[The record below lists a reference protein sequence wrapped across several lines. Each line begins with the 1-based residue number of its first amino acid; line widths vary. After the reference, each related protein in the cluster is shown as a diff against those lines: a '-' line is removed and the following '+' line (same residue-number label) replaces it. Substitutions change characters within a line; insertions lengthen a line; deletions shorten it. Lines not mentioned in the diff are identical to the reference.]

1 MSYSELQKTPLFA
14 RALFSAAL
22 ALCLIIVCFA
32 TPAFAQTAVS
42 SRLSLATLLGVE
54 PSLTAGTFLGV
65 ITASFIYLFSTWLA
79 IRDRSQIYLML
90 MVLCLMLHMA
100 AASGYMDR
108 ISKDELAVIFIKQTT
123 LILFYVFSAL
133 FTIVYL
139 ELDEMQSPIRYLLYV
154 GIAVLVGMFALAVI
168 DLNFVTQWLP
178 FIGVGL
184 IFIYLLAGFFAYLL
198 RISGSLAHVMAFA
211 VVCVG
216 TLSTLPIEWSA
227 FGLSRIASDLNAL
240 SYALCSML
248 FAVVIASQFAKRQ
261 ELKERELA
269 TSNERFRMA
278 ALGSNEGLYDW
289 DLTTRQ
295 AYFSDRLRRIF
306 GAALTNQKQIL
317 KLWFRIIYPEDRK
330 MVREKFFAFMHSKK
344 ETSFTLDYRITRK
357 DRNNVK
363 QVVWVSTTG
372 VAVRSSAGKVLRLVG
387 SVGDI
392 TEKKRAESR
401 LKASEIR
408 FRSIAEAHPV
418 PVLIATLNEG
428 EIVYASQ
435 GTVTAL
441 GMSMENLIGSS
452 LDSFFTDIQARR
464 EMMLDVQKTGG
475 VDLREF
481 LLQRSDHS
489 TFYAAV
495 SARAIHYERRPCA
508 VIGIN
513 DITERKLAEV
523 KIKDQESALQQSEKL
538 AALGGLLAGVAH
550 ELNNPLSVIVG
561 QAVLLSES
569 AKDEKTIGRADKIH
583 KAGERCARII
593 KSFLALAR
601 RKPPERKAVSINEVI
616 ESAIELLAFQL
627 RTDNIEL
634 IRHLDAHLPKALAD
648 GDQMTQV
655 ITNLVMNAKQV
666 LQEKD
671 GKRSITID
679 SWTGEGEHNDGM
691 IYVAVTDNGTGI
703 PGDIIHRI
711 FEPFFTTKPAGS
723 GTGVGLSLCHN
734 IVESHGGRIWVEN
747 VQDTP
752 QEGEFQTGARF
763 IFSLPISKDAELIEE
778 DPQAKAHNYKV
789 PKQKILIVDDE
800 VELGQTLAD
809 ILQENGHELIL
820 VDNGQKALDVLDKE
834 DVDLIISDLRMPV
847 LDGPG
852 LYRALEAN
860 KSRYLS
866 RIMFVTGDTLSIP
879 VRDFLNHYALEVIEK
894 PYSAQDVRK
903 GIHHLVSLL
912 KKKPNASHAC
922 EDKLHP

>member
-1 MSYSELQKTPLFA
+1 
-14 RALFSAAL
+14 
-22 ALCLIIVCFA
+22 
-32 TPAFAQTAVS
+32 
-42 SRLSLATLLGVE
+42 
-54 PSLTAGTFLGV
+54 
-65 ITASFIYLFSTWLA
+65 
-79 IRDRSQIYLML
+79 ML
-90 MVLCLMLHMA
+90 MVLCLMLHLA

-108 ISKDELAVIFIKQTT
+108 ISKDVLAVIFIKQTS

-139 ELDEMQSPIRYLLYV
+139 ELDVLQSPIRYLLYV
-154 GIAVLVGMFALAVI
+154 VIAGLMGLFAISVI
-168 DLNFVTQWLP
+168 DINFITQWLP
-178 FIGVGL
+178 FVGVGV
-184 IFIYLLAGFFAYLL
+184 IFIYLLAGLFAYLL

-227 FGLSRIASDLNAL
+227 FGISRIASDLYEL
-240 SYALCSML
+240 SYALCAML

-289 DLTTRQ
+289 DLTTKQ

-306 GAALTNQKQIL
+306 GAALTSQKHIL
-317 KLWFRIIYPEDRK
+317 KLWFRIIHPDDRE
-330 MVREKFFAFMHSKK
+330 MVRKKFFTFMRTKK
-344 ETSFTLDYRITRK
+344 ETSVTLDYRILRK
-357 DRNNVK
+357 DRNGVK
-363 QVVWVSTTG
+363 QIVWVSTTG
-372 VAVRSSAGKVLRLVG
+372 VAVRSSTGKVLRLVG

-435 GTVTAL
+435 GSVNAL
-441 GMSMENLIGSS
+441 GMAMENLIGYS
-452 LDSFFTDIQARR
+452 LDNFFTDTDARR
-464 EMMLDVQKTGG
+464 DLMHDVQKTGG

-495 SARAIHYERRPCA
+495 SARSIHYERRPCA

-513 DITERKLAEV
+513 DITERKLAET

-569 AKDEKTIGRADKIH
+569 AKDEKTIGRAEKIH

-634 IRHLDAHLPKALAD
+634 IRHLDADLPKALAD
-648 GDQMTQV
+648 ADQMTQV

-671 GKRSITID
+671 GKRTITID
-679 SWTGEGEHNDGM
+679 SWTAVDSATSEGM
-691 IYVAVTDNGTGI
+691 VYVAVTDNGTGI
-703 PGDIIHRI
+703 PPDIIHRI

-747 VQDTP
+747 IQDTP
-752 QEGEFQTGARF
+752 TEGEFQTGARF
-763 IFSLPISKDAELIEE
+763 MFSLPISKNAEVQEE
-778 DPQAKAHNYKV
+778 DTDASAANYKI
-789 PKQKILIVDDE
+789 PPQKILIVDDE

-809 ILQENGHELIL
+809 ILQEGGHELVL
-820 VDNGQKALDVLDKE
+820 VDNGQKALDLLNRE
-834 DVDLIISDLRMPV
+834 SVDMIISDLRMPV

-852 LYRALEAN
+852 LYRALEAY
-860 KSRYLS
+860 KPEYLS

-879 VRDFLNHYALEVIEK
+879 VRDFLSQYALEVIEK

-903 GIHHLVSLL
+903 GIHHMYSLL
-912 KKKPNASHAC
+912 KKNPNASHGA

>member
-1 MSYSELQKTPLFA
+1 MPVLAAEGATA
-14 RALFSAAL
+14 RISLAAL
-22 ALCLIIVCFA
+22 LN
-32 TPAFAQTAVS
+32 
-42 SRLSLATLLGVE
+42 VE
-54 PSLTAGTFLGV
+54 PSLTAGTFLG
-65 ITASFIYLFSTWLA
+65 IIAASFIYILSTWLA
-79 IRDRSQIYLML
+79 IRDRSQVFLML
-90 MVLCLMLHMA
+90 MVLCLTIHLA
-100 AASGYMDR
+100 AASGFMDR
-108 ISKDELAVIFIKQTT
+108 LTANELNVLFVEQSA
-123 LILFYVFSAL
+123 LILFYIFSGM
-133 FTIVYL
+133 FTIYYL
-139 ELDEMQSPIRYLLYV
+139 ELDAVRSPIRYLLYV
-154 GIAVLVGMFALAVI
+154 VIFALVATLVLGAV
-168 DLNFVTQWLP
+168 DTGFVTHYLP
-178 FIGVGL
+178 YVGGGA
-184 IFIYLLAGFFAYLL
+184 IFVYLLSGLFAFFL
-198 RISGSLAHVMAFA
+198 RTSGSMAYVLAFS
-211 VVCVG
+211 VVFMG

-227 FGLSRIASDLNAL
+227 FGLPAVASDVNAL

-261 ELKERELA
+261 ELKERQLA

-295 AYFSDRLRRIF
+295 AYFSDRLKRIF
-306 GAALTNQKQIL
+306 GAALNSQKTIL
-317 KLWFRIIYPEDRK
+317 KQWFRCIHPDDRE
-330 MVREKFFAFMHSKK
+330 MVREKFFVFLRNKK
-344 ETSFTLDYRITRK
+344 EMSMTLDYRITRK
-357 DRNNVK
+357 DKNGQK

-372 VAVRSSAGKVLRLVG
+372 VAVRSSMGKVIRLVG
-387 SVGDI
+387 SVGDV

-435 GTVTAL
+435 GSVLAL
-441 GMSMENLIGSS
+441 GMEMENLIGYS
-452 LDSFFTDIQARR
+452 LDNFFTDTEARR
-464 EMMLDVQKTGG
+464 ELMRDVQKSGG

-513 DITERKLAEV
+513 DITERKQAEN
-523 KIKDQESALQQSEKL
+523 KIREQEGALQQSEKL

-561 QAVLLSES
+561 QAVLMRES
-569 AKDEKTIGRADKIH
+569 AKDDKTISRADKIH

-616 ESAIELLAFQL
+616 ESSIELLAFQL

-634 IRHLDAHLPKALAD
+634 IRHLDAQLPHALAD

-666 LQEKD
+666 LQEKE

-679 SWTGEGEHNDGM
+679 SWSANAENNKDAM
-691 IYVAVTDNGTGI
+691 IYVSVTDNGTGV
-703 PGDIIHRI
+703 PPDIIHRI

-734 IVESHGGRIWVEN
+734 IVESHGGRIWIEN

-752 QEGEFQTGARF
+752 QEAEFQTGARF
-763 IFSLPISKDAELIEE
+763 IFSLPASKTAAVEEE
-778 DPQAKAHNYKV
+778 DTSNSAAQYKIPAK
-789 PKQKILIVDDE
+789 KILIVDDE

-809 ILQENGHELIL
+809 ILQEGGHDLIL

-834 DVDLIISDLRMPV
+834 DVDVIISDLRMPV

-860 KSRYLS
+860 KPHYLQ

-879 VRDFLNHYALEVIEK
+879 VRDFLSQYALEVIEK
-894 PYSAQDVRK
+894 PYSAHDVRK
-903 GIHHLVSLL
+903 GIYHLLQNL
-912 KKKPNASHAC
+912 KKNPIASTAG
-922 EDKLHP
+922 EDKLPL

>member
-1 MSYSELQKTPLFA
+1 MSISVSQKTSPYA
-14 RALFSAAL
+14 KAIVSAAITV
-22 ALCLIIVCFA
+22 CVVLICFA
-32 TPAFAQTAVS
+32 TPAFAQGVGTPP
-42 SRLSLATLLGVE
+42 LSLAKWIGVD
-54 PSLTAGTFLGV
+54 PSLTAGTFLGI

-90 MVLCLMLHMA
+90 MVLCLMLHLA

-108 ISKDELAVIFIKQTT
+108 ISNDVLAVIIIKHTS

-139 ELDEMQSPIRYLLYV
+139 ELDVLQPHIRYLLYV
-154 GIAVLVGMFALAVI
+154 VIAGLMGLFAVALI
-168 DLNFVTQWLP
+168 DINFVSQWLP
-178 FIGVGL
+178 FVGVGV
-184 IFIYLLAGFFAYLL
+184 IFIYILAGLFAWLL

-227 FGLSRIASDLNAL
+227 FGISRIASDLNAL
-240 SYALCSML
+240 SYALCAML

-317 KLWFRIIYPEDRK
+317 RLWFRIIHPDDRE
-330 MVREKFFAFMHSKK
+330 MVRKKFFAFMRAKK
-344 ETSFTLDYRITRK
+344 ETALTLDYRILRK
-357 DRNNVK
+357 DRNSVK

-372 VAVRSSAGKVLRLVG
+372 VAVRSSLGKVLRLVG

-435 GTVTAL
+435 GSVNTL
-441 GMSMENLIGSS
+441 GMEMENLIGYS
-452 LDSFFTDIQARR
+452 LDNFFTDTDARR
-464 EMMLDVQKTGG
+464 ELMSDVQKTGG
-475 VDLREF
+475 VDLREC

-495 SARAIHYERRPCA
+495 SARSIHYERRPCA

-513 DITERKLAEV
+513 DITERKLAET

-569 AKDEKTIGRADKIH
+569 TKDEKTIGRAEKIH

-601 RKPPERKAVSINEVI
+601 RKPPERVAVSINEVI
-616 ESAIELLAFQL
+616 ENAIELLAFQL

-634 IRHLDAHLPKALAD
+634 IRNLDPELPKALAD

-666 LQEKD
+666 LQEKE

-679 SWTGEGEHNDGM
+679 SWTGDANHQDGM
-691 IYVAVTDNGTGI
+691 VYVAVTDNGTGI
-703 PGDIIHRI
+703 PSDIIHRI

-752 QEGEFQTGARF
+752 TEGEFQTGARF
-763 IFSLPISKDAELIEE
+763 MFSLPISKVAEVLEEEIE
-778 DPQAKAHNYKV
+778 AKAENYKV
-789 PKQKILIVDDE
+789 PPQKILIVDDE
-800 VELGQTLAD
+800 VELGQTLSD
-809 ILQENGHELIL
+809 ILQESGHELIL
-820 VDNGQKALDVLDKE
+820 VDNGQKALDLLNRE
-834 DVDLIISDLRMPV
+834 EVDMIISDLRMPV

-852 LYRALEAN
+852 LYRALEAY
-860 KSRYLS
+860 KPEYLS

-879 VRDFLNHYALEVIEK
+879 VRDFLSQYALEVIEK

-903 GIHHLVSLL
+903 GIHQLYSLL
-912 KKKPNASHAC
+912 KKKPNANHAA
-922 EDKLHP
+922 EDKLPT

>member
-1 MSYSELQKTPLFA
+1 M
-14 RALFSAAL
+14 
-22 ALCLIIVCFA
+22 CLMMIGIA
-32 TPAFAQTAVS
+32 TPAFAAEPARV
-42 SRLSLATLLGVE
+42 SLAALLGVE
-54 PSLTAGTFLGV
+54 PSLTAGTFLGI
-65 ITASFIYLFSTWLA
+65 ITASFIYILSTWLA
-79 IRDRSQIYLML
+79 IRDRSQIFLML
-90 MVLCLMLHMA
+90 MVMCLMVHMA

-108 ISKDELAVIFIKQTT
+108 FSGNALTVSFIQQSA
-123 LILFYVFSAL
+123 LILFYMFSGL
-133 FTIVYL
+133 FTIYYL
-139 ELDEMQSPIRYLLYV
+139 ELDVVQSPIRYLLYIV
-154 GIAVLVGMFALAVI
+154 IAALLGVLCLGALDI
-168 DLNFVTQWLP
+168 G
-178 FIGVGL
+178 FIGHYMPYIGAGA
-184 IFIYLLAGFFAYLL
+184 IFLYLLSGLFAFLL
-198 RISGSLAHVMAFA
+198 RISGSLAYVLAFA
-211 VVCVG
+211 VVFIG
-216 TLSTLPIEWSA
+216 TLSTLPIEWTA
-227 FGLSRIASDLNAL
+227 LGLPQIASDVNAL
-240 SYALCSML
+240 SYALCAML

-306 GAALTNQKQIL
+306 GASMNNQKHLLRI
-317 KLWFRIIYPEDRK
+317 WFRVIHPEDRK
-330 MVREKFFAFMHSKK
+330 AVRQKFFGFLRNKK
-344 ETSFTLDYRITRK
+344 EMSVTFDYRITRK
-357 DRNNVK
+357 DKNGQK
-363 QVVWVSTTG
+363 QIVWVSTTG
-372 VAVRSSAGKVLRLVG
+372 VAVRSTLGKVLRLVG
-387 SVGDI
+387 SVGDV

-435 GTVTAL
+435 GSVQAL
-441 GMSMENLIGSS
+441 GMNMENLIGYS
-452 LDSFFTDIQARR
+452 LDNFFTDTETRR
-464 EMMLDVQKTGG
+464 ELMRDVQKTGG
-475 VDLREF
+475 VDLREC

-495 SARAIHYERRPCA
+495 SARSINYERRPCA

-513 DITERKLAEV
+513 DITERKVAET
-523 KIKDQESALQQSEKL
+523 KIREQESALQQSEKL

-561 QAVLLSES
+561 QAVLMRES
-569 AKDEKTIGRADKIH
+569 AKDEKTTSRADKIH

-616 ESAIELLAFQL
+616 ESSIELLAFQL

-634 IRHLDAHLPKALAD
+634 IRHLDAHIPNALAD
-648 GDQMTQV
+648 ADQMTQV

-666 LQEKD
+666 LQEKE
-671 GKRSITID
+671 GKRSITIQSWSD
-679 SWTGEGEHNDGM
+679 SDNGTDGHV
-691 IYVAVTDNGTGI
+691 YVAVTDNGTGV
-703 PGDIIHRI
+703 PPDIIHRI
-711 FEPFFTTKPAGS
+711 FEPFFTTKPAGA

-752 QEGEFQTGARF
+752 QEAEFQTGARF
-763 IFSLPISKDAELIEE
+763 TFSLPVCKTVAVEEE
-778 DPQAKAHNYKV
+778 DTSNSAEQYKV
-789 PKQKILIVDDE
+789 PAQKILIVDDE
-800 VELGQTLAD
+800 IELGQTLAD
-809 ILQENGHELIL
+809 ILQEGGHELIL
-820 VDNGQKALDVLDKE
+820 VDNGQKALDVLANE

-852 LYRALEAN
+852 LYRALESN
-860 KSRYLS
+860 KPNYLQ

-879 VRDFLNHYALEVIEK
+879 VRDFLSHYALEVIEK
-894 PYSAQDVRK
+894 PYSAHDVRK
-903 GIHHLVSLL
+903 GIYQVLQGL
-912 KKKPNASHAC
+912 KKNPTATHLG
-922 EDKLHP
+922 EDKLPL

>member
-1 MSYSELQKTPLFA
+1 
-14 RALFSAAL
+14 
-22 ALCLIIVCFA
+22 
-32 TPAFAQTAVS
+32 
-42 SRLSLATLLGVE
+42 
-54 PSLTAGTFLGV
+54 
-65 ITASFIYLFSTWLA
+65 
-79 IRDRSQIYLML
+79 
-90 MVLCLMLHMA
+90 
-100 AASGYMDR
+100 
-108 ISKDELAVIFIKQTT
+108 
-123 LILFYVFSAL
+123 
-133 FTIVYL
+133 
-139 ELDEMQSPIRYLLYV
+139 
-154 GIAVLVGMFALAVI
+154 
-168 DLNFVTQWLP
+168 
-178 FIGVGL
+178 
-184 IFIYLLAGFFAYLL
+184 
-198 RISGSLAHVMAFA
+198 GSLAYVLAFA
-211 VVCVG
+211 VVFIG

-227 FGLSRIASDLNAL
+227 FGLPRIASDVNAL

-261 ELKERELA
+261 ELKERQLA

-306 GAALTNQKQIL
+306 GAALNNQKTIL
-317 KLWFRIIYPEDRK
+317 KQWFRIIHPEDRK
-330 MVREKFFAFMHSKK
+330 AVRQKLFAFLRNKK
-344 ETSFTLDYRITRK
+344 EMSMTFDYRITRK
-357 DRNNVK
+357 DKNGQK
-363 QVVWVSTTG
+363 QIVWVSTTG
-372 VAVRSSAGKVLRLVG
+372 VAVRSSMGKVLRLVG
-387 SVGDI
+387 SVGDV

-435 GTVTAL
+435 GSVLAL
-441 GMSMENLIGSS
+441 GMEMENLIGYS
-452 LDSFFTDIQARR
+452 LDNFFTDTEARR
-464 EMMLDVQKTGG
+464 DLMRDVEKSGG

-481 LLQRSDHS
+481 TLQRSDHS

-495 SARAIHYERRPCA
+495 SARSINYERRPCA

-513 DITERKLAEV
+513 DITERKIAEN
-523 KIKDQESALQQSEKL
+523 KIREQEGALQQSEKL

-561 QAVLLSES
+561 QAVLMRES
-569 AKDEKTIGRADKIH
+569 AKDDKTISRADKIH

-601 RKPPERKAVSINEVI
+601 RKPPERKASSINEVI
-616 ESAIELLAFQL
+616 ENSIELLAFQL

-634 IRHLDAHLPKALAD
+634 IRHLDDHLPNALIDA
-648 GDQMTQV
+648 DQMTQV

-666 LQEKD
+666 LVEKE
-671 GKRSITID
+671 GKRSITIQT
-679 SWTGEGEHNDGM
+679 WAAAAEGVPDGM
-691 IYVAVTDNGTGI
+691 VYVAVTDNGTGI
-703 PGDIIHRI
+703 PSDIIHRI
-711 FEPFFTTKPAGS
+711 FEPFFTTKPAGA

-752 QEGEFQTGARF
+752 IEGQEFQTGARF
-763 IFSLPISKDAELIEE
+763 IFSLPASKNKIVEEE
-778 DPQAKAHNYKV
+778 DTSDSVQRYKI

-800 VELGQTLAD
+800 IELGQTLAD
-809 ILQENGHELIL
+809 ILEEGGHDLIL
-820 VDNGQKALDVLDKE
+820 VDNGQKALDVLAKE

-860 KSRYLS
+860 KPHYLQ

-879 VRDFLNHYALEVIEK
+879 VRDFLSHYALEVIEK
-894 PYSAQDVRK
+894 PYSAHDVRK
-903 GIHHLVSLL
+903 GIYHLLQHL
-912 KKKPNASHAC
+912 KKNPTATHAG
-922 EDKLHP
+922 EDKLPL

>member
-1 MSYSELQKTPLFA
+1 MALWLVLVFFVTPSFA
-14 RALFSAAL
+14 E
-22 ALCLIIVCFA
+22 
-32 TPAFAQTAVS
+32 TGVS
-42 SRLSLATLLGVE
+42 SHISLATLMGVE

-79 IRDRSQIYLML
+79 IRDRSQIYLIL
-90 MVLCLMLHMA
+90 MVLCLMVHMA
-100 AASGYMDR
+100 AVSGYMDR
-108 ISKDELAVIFIKQTT
+108 FTKDELAVIFIKSSA
-123 LILFYVFSAL
+123 LILFYIFSAL
-133 FTIVYL
+133 FTIIYL
-139 ELDEMQSPIRYLLYV
+139 ELDVLQSPIRYLLYLV
-154 GIAVLVGMFALAVI
+154 IALLVGMFALAAI
-168 DLNFVTQWLP
+168 DINFVTQWLP
-178 FIGVGL
+178 FVGVGVT
-184 IFIYLLAGFFAYLL
+184 FIYLLAGLFAYLL
-198 RISGSLAHVMAFA
+198 RISGGLAHVMAFA

-227 FGLSRIASDLNAL
+227 FGIQRIASDLNTL
-240 SYALCSML
+240 SYALCAML

-317 KLWFRIIYPEDRK
+317 KLWFRIIHPDDREV
-330 MVREKFFAFMHSKK
+330 VRKKFFAFMRSKK
-344 ETSFTLDYRITRK
+344 ETSVTLDYRIMRK
-357 DRNNVK
+357 DRNGVK
-363 QVVWVSTTG
+363 QVIWVSTTG

-435 GTVTAL
+435 GSVNTF
-441 GMSMENLIGSS
+441 GMAMDNLVGFS
-452 LDSFFTDIQARR
+452 LDNFFTDTDARR
-464 EMMLDVQKTGG
+464 ELMREVQKSGG

-489 TFYAAV
+489 TFYAAI
-495 SARAIHYERRPCA
+495 SARPIHYERRPCA

-513 DITERKLAEV
+513 DITESKQAEI

-538 AALGGLLAGVAH
+538 AALGDLLAGVAH

-561 QAVLLSES
+561 QAVLLRES

-601 RKPPERKAVSINEVI
+601 RKPPERVAVSVNEVI
-616 ESAIELLAFQL
+616 ENAIELLAFQL

-634 IRHLDAHLPKALAD
+634 IRNLDPDLPKALAD
-648 GDQMTQV
+648 GDQLTQV

-666 LQEKD
+666 LQEKE
-671 GKRSITID
+671 GKRAITID
-679 SWTGEGEHNDGM
+679 SWTGDAEHADGM
-691 IYVAVTDNGTGI
+691 LYVAVTDNGTGV
-703 PGDIIHRI
+703 PSDIIHRI

-763 IFSLPISKDAELIEE
+763 MFSLPISKNTEIQEE
-778 DPQAKAHNYKV
+778 DKNANSANYKI
-789 PKQKILIVDDE
+789 PPQKILIVDDE

-809 ILQENGHELIL
+809 ILQESGHELVL
-820 VDNGQKALDVLDKE
+820 VDNGQKALDLLNKE
-834 DVDLIISDLRMPV
+834 SVDMIISDLRMPV

-852 LYRALEAN
+852 LYRALEAY
-860 KSRYLS
+860 KPEYLS

-879 VRDFLNHYALEVIEK
+879 VRDFLNQYALEVIEK

-903 GIHHLVSLL
+903 GIHQMYTNL
-912 KKKPNASHAC
+912 KKNPNASGKGG
-922 EDKLHP
+922 DKLHS

>member
-1 MSYSELQKTPLFA
+1 MLISLLMVFFA
-14 RALFSAAL
+14 MPAL
-22 ALCLIIVCFA
+22 ADDAIQ
-32 TPAFAQTAVS
+32 PA
-42 SRLSLATLLGVE
+42 RLSLAALIGVE
-54 PSLTAGTFLGV
+54 PSLTAGTFLGI
-65 ITASFIYLFSTWLA
+65 ITASFIYILSTWLA
-79 IRDRSQIYLML
+79 IRDRSQVFLML
-90 MVLCLMLHMA
+90 MVLCLTVHLA
-100 AASGYMDR
+100 AASGFMDR
-108 ISKDELAVIFIKQTT
+108 ITANEMSVAFIKQSA
-123 LILFYVFSAL
+123 LILFYTFSGM
-133 FTIVYL
+133 FTIYYL
-139 ELDEMQSPIRYLLYV
+139 ELDAVRSPIRFLLYLVIFALLGALVLNALDTGYIGLYLPHIGAIAIFLYLLT
-154 GIAVLVGMFALAVI
+154 GLFA
-168 DLNFVTQWLP
+168 
-178 FIGVGL
+178 
-184 IFIYLLAGFFAYLL
+184 FFL
-198 RISGSLAHVMAFA
+198 RTSGSMAYVLAFT
-211 VVCVG
+211 VVLIG
-216 TLSTLPIEWSA
+216 TLSTLPIDWSA
-227 FGLSRIASDLNAL
+227 YGLPKIASDINAL

-295 AYFSDRLRRIF
+295 SYFSDRLRRIF
-306 GAALTNQKQIL
+306 GAALNNQKHIL
-317 KLWFRIIYPEDRK
+317 RQWFRIIHPEDRK
-330 MVREKFFAFMHSKK
+330 AVRQKLFAFLRHKK
-344 ETSFTLDYRITRK
+344 ELSITFDYRIIRK
-357 DRNNVK
+357 DKNGQK

-372 VAVRSSAGKVLRLVG
+372 VAVRSTAGKILRLVG
-387 SVGDI
+387 SVGDV

-435 GTVTAL
+435 GSVQAL
-441 GMSMENLIGSS
+441 GMEMENLIGYS
-452 LDSFFTDIQARR
+452 LDNFFTDTDARR
-464 EMMLDVQKTGG
+464 DLMGDVEKSGG

-481 LLQRSDHS
+481 LLQRADHS

-495 SARAIHYERRPCA
+495 SARSINYERRPCA

-513 DITERKLAEV
+513 DITERKLAEN
-523 KIKDQESALQQSEKL
+523 KIREQEGALQQSEKL

-561 QAVLLSES
+561 QAVLMRES
-569 AKDEKTIGRADKIH
+569 AKDEKTVSRADKIH

-601 RKPPERKAVSINEVI
+601 RKPPERKAASINEVI
-616 ESAIELLAFQL
+616 ENSIELLAFQL

-634 IRHLDAHLPKALAD
+634 IRHLGEHLPNTLIDA
-648 GDQMTQV
+648 DQMTQV

-666 LQEKD
+666 LVEKE
-671 GKRSITID
+671 GKRSITIQT
-679 SWTGEGEHNDGM
+679 WTAAAEGTTDG
-691 IYVAVTDNGTGI
+691 IVYVAVTDNGTGV
-703 PGDIIHRI
+703 PSDIIHRI
-711 FEPFFTTKPAGS
+711 FEPFFTTKPAGA

-747 VQDTP
+747 IQDTP
-752 QEGEFQTGARF
+752 IEGMEFQTGARF
-763 IFSLPISKDAELIEE
+763 MFSLPASKTMVTEEE
-778 DPQAKAHNYKV
+778 DTSDSAVRYKV
-789 PKQKILIVDDE
+789 PAQKILIVDDE

-809 ILQENGHELIL
+809 ILEQNGHDLIL

-852 LYRALEAN
+852 LYRALEVH
-860 KSRYLS
+860 KPHYLQ

-879 VRDFLNHYALEVIEK
+879 VRDFLSQYALEVIEK
-894 PYSAQDVRK
+894 PYSAHDVRK
-903 GIHHLVSLL
+903 GIYHLLDSL
-912 KKKPNASHAC
+912 KKNPIASHAG
-922 EDKLHP
+922 EDKLPL